1 MIDLLIAQ
9 PLLNINICTAQGL
22 PLNLAVQSS
31 NKALIQKILLKDV
44 NFLARDHKNRTVYD
58 VLGMNPD
65 KNIL

>member
-31 NKALIQKILLKDV
+31 NKALI
-44 NFLARDHKNRTVYD
+44 
-58 VLGMNPD
+58 
-65 KNIL
+65 